1 MTRVELLKKMYS
13 IVKEQVK
20 HYDSDFMYDIDFMY
34 TTSDKKFIW
43 IVRKYGTNIVSLWP
57 GKDFISSKEYNDY
70 IHISKVTLNSFYE
83 TNKKTTIKNKFFI
96 VDLENNEIRKI
107 DGRTINRLLAD

>member
-1 MTRVELLKKMYS
+1 MNRVELLEEMNS

-20 HYDSDFMYDIDFMY
+20 HYDSDFMLDIDFMY

-57 GKDFISSKEYNDY
+57 GKDFNSTKEYNDY

-83 TNKKTTIKNKFFI
+83 EHKKTSISHKFFI
-96 VDLENNEIRKI
+96 IDLEHNTIKRIYGKTIENFI
-107 DGRTINRLLAD
+107 D